1 VAPEPNEPVLAVD
14 DPPLARPPADGPPPD
29 GPPGVESPIEQPAAD
44 PHPTRWIKEAVIVV
58 VVAVLV
64 AVLLRAFVV
73 PTFFIP
79 SGSMEPTLQIGDRI
93 LVNKLSYHLH
103 GVDRGD
109 IVVFSRPPAENCGG
123 PEVNDLVKRVIG
135 LPGDVISLT
144 GGYVYIDGKR
154 LDETWLPSSEQGITV
169 AGPAG
174 NNSNLAQ
181 PFRVPTNDYFV
192 MGDNRTDS
200 CDSRYWGPIAKSL
213 IVGKVELRVW
223 PLSSLH
229 IF

>member
-1 VAPEPNEPVLAVD
+1 VTPDPNEPVLAVE
-14 DPPLARPPADGPPPD
+14 DPPAA
-29 GPPGVESPIEQPAAD
+29 GPPGVENPPEPAPDD
-44 PHPTRWIKEAVIVV
+44 PHPTRWIKEAVVVV

-73 PTFFIP
+73 QTFFIP

-109 IVVFSRPPAENCGG
+109 IVVFSRPPTEDCGG

-135 LPGDVISLT
+135 LPGDVISLQN
-144 GGYVYIDGKR
+144 GHVSIDGKR
-154 LDETWLPSSEQGITV
+154 LDENWLPSSEQGVTI

-174 NNSNLAQ
+174 NSSNLAR
-181 PFRVPTNDYFV
+181 PYRVPPNNYFV

-200 CDSRYWGPIAKSL
+200 CDSRYWGPINKSL

-223 PLSSLH
+223 PISSLH